1 MVLNFEYFDTE
12 LWPWDADGGGYSLS
26 AVERYPSGDP
36 GRHNYWKSSTVLNG
50 SPFSDDPGI
59 VDEYNVISLKNN
71 ELKVFPNPVRNVANV
86 LFPGDGETNHLEIF
100 TLQGIKIFETNF
112 GSYTTVDLSMLRTGK
127 GMLIFKVKSGGTVS
141 VSKVLYQP

>member
-1 MVLNFEYFDTE
+1 
-12 LWPWDADGGGYSLS
+12 
-26 AVERYPSGDP
+26 
-36 GRHNYWKSSTVLNG
+36 
-50 SPFSDDPGI
+50 
-59 VDEYNVISLKNN
+59 LKNN